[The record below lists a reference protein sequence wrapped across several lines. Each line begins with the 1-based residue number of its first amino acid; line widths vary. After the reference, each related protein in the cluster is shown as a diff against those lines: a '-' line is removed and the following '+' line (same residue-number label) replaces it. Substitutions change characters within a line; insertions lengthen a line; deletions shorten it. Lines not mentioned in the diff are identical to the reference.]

1 VITAQEHQ
9 FASVFVRRFAS
20 AKITYAM
27 RKMIIGVAFARWRI
41 KE

>member
-1 VITAQEHQ
+1 MITAQEHQ
-9 FASVFVRRFAS
+9 FASAFVRQLAG

-27 RKMIIGVAFARWRI
+27 RKMIVGVAFARWRI

>member
-9 FASVFVRRFAS
+9 FASVFVRRLVS

-27 RKMIIGVAFARWRI
+27 RKMIVGVAFACWRMWG
-41 KE
+41 